1 MFSTQV
7 ILIALN
13 VVAFCLLWW
22 RGRLLDR
29 LAVVLLVLG
38 TAGSFAFGGVIW
50 KGAYVGVFLVDAL
63 CFVGLWILAERANRW
78 WIVLTAGF
86 QLIGTLAHFAPFLA
100 HERLA
105 WAQVTLMWAIW
116 VLVGLTAF
124 FGVWEV
130 EADRRF
136 ALEGRHGSKLVVGGG
151 AGAAAAME

>member
-1 MFSTQV
+1 MPSIQI

-13 VVAFCLLWW
+13 AVAFLLVWW
-22 RGRLLDR
+22 RGRLADR
-29 LAVVLLVLG
+29 LAVALLVLG
-38 TAGSFAFGGVIW
+38 TVGSFMFGGVVW
-50 KGAYVGVFLVDAL
+50 KGAYVGVFLVDAV
-63 CFVGLWILAERANRW
+63 CFAALWILAERAGRW

-136 ALEGRHGSKLVVGGG
+136 ALGGRHGAKMVDGGG
-151 AGAAAAME
+151 GNAAATLE